1 MLTMSE
7 ILLLDSGVWIATVD
21 ETDRF
26 AAASREL
33 VLRTSRQAAAL
44 DLTLY
49 EIANVVGSRWKRQEK
64 ARLLCRSVQLQCEE
78 AMVRVDA
85 DLIVST
91 IELSV
96 DYGLSGYDAAYV
108 AAARR
113 GNWTLVSTDIRDLVS
128 RGLAITPDA
137 AV

>member
-1 MLTMSE
+1 MGE
-7 ILLLDSGVWIATVD
+7 VLLLDAGVWIATVD

-26 AAASREL
+26 ATAAREL

-49 EIANVVGSRWKRQEK
+49 EIAKVVGSQWKRQEK
-64 ARLLCRSVQLQCEE
+64 ARMLCCSIQLQCEE

-85 DLIVST
+85 DLIAST

-108 AAARR
+108 AVARR
-113 GNWTLVSTDIRDLVS
+113 SNWQLVSVDIRDLVS
-128 RGLAITPDA
+128 QGLAITPDA

>member
-1 MLTMSE
+1 MSE
-7 ILLLDSGVWIATVD
+7 VLLLDAGVWIATVD

-113 GNWTLVSTDIRDLVS
+113 SNWTLVSTDIRDLVS